1 MLPEMNSGELTSEQ
15 IKVLQEQLKPH
26 FLYLK
31 RLLERMEQRGFN
43 PNDEIFKAA
52 KDVYGRLHSLRVRL
66 HYLGCDPFKREFEA
80 EWKAKGKPSSPWGT

>member
-43 PNDEIFKAA
+43 PTDFWSMAMA
-52 KDVYGRLHSLRVRL
+52 GL
-66 HYLGCDPFKREFEA
+66 
-80 EWKAKGKPSSPWGT
+80 SPVTESTSGFFNCSKKFLA